1 MTFAYPSKK
10 DEIILKGLSLD
21 IPPGQISAYVGDTGS
36 GKSTVIQLVM
46 RFYDPDEGRVLLDGI
61 DIKEYDL

>member
-10 DEIILKGLSLD
+10 DEIILKKLNLD

-46 RFYDPDEGRVLLDGI
+46 RFYDPDEGKILLDGI
-61 DIKEYDL
+61 DLK

>member
-1 MTFAYPSKK
+1 M
-10 DEIILKGLSLD
+10 D
-21 IPPGQISAYVGDTGS
+21 INAGQISGFVGDTGS

-46 RFYDPDEGRVLLDGI
+46 RFYDPDYGKVLIDGV